1 MSLPSS
7 VDVAIIGAGAAGL
20 GAANALKNS
29 GLSVLVLEARDRV
42 GGRAHTIM
50 ASPDVTFDVG
60 CGWLHSADQN
70 SFVKIAEQLGFEINR
85 SLPPWRERAYG
96 KAFPQDDRDE
106 FIRALDAFYDRAEQA
121 AKEAERSG
129 RDGPANLC
137 LEPGNRWNPMIDAI
151 STYINGCELDQ
162 VSLLDMDAYEDTDL
176 NWRVRRGYGAL
187 IAAYGATCPLALN
200 CEVTLIDHSAKRVR
214 IETSQGTL
222 TADKVIVTVPTNLI
236 ADEAIR
242 FHPPLPA
249 KVDAAR
255 GLPLGLADKVTL
267 ALDEP
272 EALPKEGNLRAA
284 TMRTAMGTY
293 HIRPFGQPCIEGFFG
308 GRFAQSLEDAGPGA
322 LAAESINEI
331 VSILGN
337 DFRRKLKPLAESR
350 WAHDPFARGSYSHA
364 LPGHAGDRAVLA
376 APVDGRLFF
385 AGEATSPEFFS
396 TAHGARDSGERA
408 AEEVIGF
415 AREQIA
421 YVPGSAARGEHR
433 ILEGVIL
440 GLEIDVIGGRI
451 GWLRLTGQRD
461 DDDLV
466 LPVDIERLAREA
478 DGNHRT
484 VWINPPAIAV
494 SRRPVA
500 IGVGAKGKCR
510 TSCMFDPVR
519 REYSRAVNDA
529 VAQKEDAEAAEI
541 PQRYPRA
548 AASDLLPGFG
558 FQRIECVK
566 LHAEA
571 GPDRLGH
578 VVGQGFSCG
587 RRYQAAEDI
596 GIAGIVVELTAG
608 PMFGFQTPHQ
618 RQNASRNLVT
628 KRFAV
633 TINV

>member
-29 GLSVLVLEARDRV
+29 GLSVIVLEARDRV
-42 GGRAHTIM
+42 GGRAHTIL

-70 SFVKIAEQLGFEINR
+70 SFVKIAEAAQFRDQQEPAALARARLWQGVSAGRPRRFHPRPRRLLR
-85 SLPPWRERAYG
+85 SRRASRE
-96 KAFPQDDRDE
+96 E
-106 FIRALDAFYDRAEQA
+106 AEQ
-121 AKEAERSG
+121 SG

-162 VSLLDMDAYEDTDL
+162 VSILDMDAYEDTDL

-187 IAAYGATCPLALN
+187 MAAYGASCPLALN
-200 CEVTLIDHSAKRVR
+200 CAVTLIDHSGKRVR

-255 GLPLGLADKVTL
+255 GLPLGLADKVML

-272 EALPKEGNLRAA
+272 EALPIEGNLRAA

-293 HIRPFGQPCIEGFFG
+293 HLRPFGQPCIEGFFG
-308 GRFAQSLEDAGPGA
+308 GRFAQSLEDAGEGA
-322 LAAESINEI
+322 LAAASIDEI

-364 LPGHAGDRAVLA
+364 LPGHAGDREVLA

-408 AEEVIGF
+408 AEEV
-415 AREQIA
+415 
-421 YVPGSAARGEHR
+421 
-433 ILEGVIL
+433 
-440 GLEIDVIGGRI
+440 
-451 GWLRLTGQRD
+451 
-461 DDDLV
+461 
-466 LPVDIERLAREA
+466 LA
-478 DGNHRT
+478 
-484 VWINPPAIAV
+484 
-494 SRRPVA
+494 SL
-500 IGVGAKGKCR
+500 
-510 TSCMFDPVR
+510 
-519 REYSRAVNDA
+519 
-529 VAQKEDAEAAEI
+529 
-541 PQRYPRA
+541 
-548 AASDLLPGFG
+548 AS
-558 FQRIECVK
+558 K
-566 LHAEA
+566 
-571 GPDRLGH
+571 
-578 VVGQGFSCG
+578 
-587 RRYQAAEDI
+587 
-596 GIAGIVVELTAG
+596 
-608 PMFGFQTPHQ
+608 
-618 RQNASRNLVT
+618 
-628 KRFAV
+628 
-633 TINV
+633 

>member
-1 MSLPSS
+1 MTSLPSS

-42 GGRAHTIM
+42 GGRAHTTM

-60 CGWLHSADQN
+60 CGWLHSADEN
-70 SFVKIAEQLGFEINR
+70 SFVKIAEQLNFEINK

-96 KAFPQDDRDE
+96 KAFPQDDRDDYM
-106 FIRALDAFYDRAEQA
+106 RALDAFYDRAEKA
-121 AKEAERSG
+121 AIEAEQSG
-129 RDGPANLC
+129 RDVAASLF

-162 VSLLDMDAYEDTDL
+162 VSILDMDAYEDTDL
-176 NWRVRRGYGAL
+176 NWRIRRGYGTL

-200 CEVTLIDHSAKRVR
+200 CVVTLIDHSAKRVR

-222 TADKVIVTVPTNLI
+222 TAGKVIVTVPTSLI
-236 ADEAIR
+236 ADETIR

-293 HIRPFGQPCIEGFFG
+293 HLRPFGQPCIEGFFG
-308 GRFAQSLEDAGPGA
+308 GRFAQSLEDAGEGA
-322 LAAESINEI
+322 FAAESINEI

-376 APVDGRLFF
+376 APVDGRMFF
-385 AGEATSPEFFS
+385 AGEATSPGFFS

-408 AEEVIGF
+408 AEEVM
-415 AREQIA
+415 
-421 YVPGSAARGEHR
+421 AA
-433 ILEGVIL
+433 LA
-440 GLEIDVIGGRI
+440 
-451 GWLRLTGQRD
+451 GQ
-461 DDDLV
+461 
-466 LPVDIERLAREA
+466 
-478 DGNHRT
+478 
-484 VWINPPAIAV
+484 
-494 SRRPVA
+494 
-500 IGVGAKGKCR
+500 
-510 TSCMFDPVR
+510 
-519 REYSRAVNDA
+519 
-529 VAQKEDAEAAEI
+529 
-541 PQRYPRA
+541 
-548 AASDLLPGFG
+548 
-558 FQRIECVK
+558 
-566 LHAEA
+566 
-571 GPDRLGH
+571 
-578 VVGQGFSCG
+578 
-587 RRYQAAEDI
+587 
-596 GIAGIVVELTAG
+596 
-608 PMFGFQTPHQ
+608 
-618 RQNASRNLVT
+618 
-628 KRFAV
+628 
-633 TINV
+633 